1 MHALQGYGDS
11 DSDSEES
18 SEALPQPGLP
28 QLPRSA
34 AIASSSDEDDDGGDD
49 KATDRGDDGSRAQKV
64 TDADLASAAPA
75 EATISLLPSI
85 DDVFDS
91 VETPAFLA
99 QPHAPPDGY
108 GDLLETEEERAPG
121 RGPPPKRAREE
132 CEDGAPG
139 RAPSG
144 PPMPAR
150 AAEAPR
156 REKETTRQKNK
167 RKQARGQA
175 NFTLKWDRDC
185 GAEKAGT

>member
-18 SEALPQPGLP
+18 SVALPQPGLP
-28 QLPRSA
+28 KLPRSA
-34 AIASSSDEDDDGGDD
+34 AIASSSDDDDDD
-49 KATDRGDDGSRAQKV
+49 DDATGRGDDGSRAKEV
-64 TDADLASAAPA
+64 AAAEPASAAPA
-75 EATISLLPSI
+75 EAAVSLLPSI

-108 GDLLETEEERAPG
+108 GDLLETEEEQAPG

-132 CEDGAPG
+132 ECEDGALG

>member
-18 SEALPQPGLP
+18 LEALPQPGLP
-28 QLPRSA
+28 RSA
-34 AIASSSDEDDDGGDD
+34 AMASSSDDDDDGDDD
-49 KATDRGDDGSRAQKV
+49 KATDRGDDGSRAQEV
-64 TDADLASAAPA
+64 TAADPAPAAPA
-75 EATISLLPSI
+75 EATTSLLPSI

-108 GDLLETEEERAPG
+108 GDLLEMEEERAPG